1 MLTSPSAEADSGMAA
16 RAMAAV
22 AASFIRI
29 VVILSVALLKG
40 ERTPVIEC
48 DRQLKT
54 TTILI
59 ANRE

>member
-1 MLTSPSAEADSGMAA
+1 SGMAA

-29 VVILSVALLKG
+29 VLILSVALLKS
-40 ERTPVIEC
+40 ERFPVSEC
-48 DRQLKT
+48 YRQLKT

>member
-1 MLTSPSAEADSGMAA
+1 MAA

-29 VVILSVALLKG
+29 MLILSVALLKG
-40 ERTPVIEC
+40 ERSPVSEC
-48 DRQLKT
+48 YRQLKT